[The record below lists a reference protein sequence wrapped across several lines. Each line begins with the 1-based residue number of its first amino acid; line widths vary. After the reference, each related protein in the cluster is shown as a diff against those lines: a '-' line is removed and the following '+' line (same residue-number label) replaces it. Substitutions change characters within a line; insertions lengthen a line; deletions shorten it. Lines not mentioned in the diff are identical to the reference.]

1 MDINVIKYFKE
12 NNDKISYDTL
22 TSVLSRKTM
31 VDYIDYLIEN
41 NTKFT
46 VFFIDIDDFKSINDT
61 LGHSAGD
68 KALITC
74 SERMKMIFDDNN
86 GVVGRY
92 GGDEFFAVVEN
103 EIEYEKIW
111 TIASQLNK
119 IIRKPNNLSDIDKAL
134 PAGKF
139 TITSGIARFP
149 IDAKTKDKLFEI
161 CDKALYIGKQKGKN
175 CFIIYNQSLHSNIFK
190 DREIKKID
198 VKGVIDY
205 IFTTLTDKSK
215 SLNENLVEAITFV
228 SKYFDVS
235 LASKNYNNKFEI
247 LYSNG
252 TLNKAK
258 YVDEKEY
265 LDLKTS
271 EVDSMI
277 FMYIN
282 KLSPRCDNLKKIFEE
297 QSIHAS
303 ILIPCQTKTKNYG
316 YLRIDAKHERIWTKE
331 EKMVF
336 QIIAN
341 LYAMLLELTNEN
353 F

>member
-1 MDINVIKYFKE
+1 MNINEIKYFKE
-12 NNDKISYDTL
+12 NKDKISYDTL
-22 TSVLSRKTM
+22 TSVLSRKTTI
-31 VDYIDYLIEN
+31 DYIDYLIQN
-41 NTKFT
+41 NIKFT
-46 VFFIDIDDFKSINDT
+46 VFFMDIDDFKNINDT

-74 SERMKMIFDDNN
+74 SERMKMIFEDNN
-86 GVVGRY
+86 SVVGRY

-103 EIEYEKIW
+103 ETEYEKIW
-111 TIASQLNK
+111 EIASQLNK
-119 IIRKPNNLSDIDKAL
+119 IIRKENNLEDIDKAL

-149 IDAKTKDKLFEI
+149 IDAKGRDELFEI
-161 CDKALYIGKQKGKN
+161 CDKSLYIGKQKGKN
-175 CFIIYNQSLHSNIFK
+175 CFIIYNSSIHSNLFK

-205 IFTTLTDKSK
+205 IFTTLTDKTR
-215 SLNENLVEAITFV
+215 SLNDNLKEAITFI

-252 TLNKAK
+252 NLNKAK
-258 YVDEKEY
+258 YVDENKY

-282 KLSPRCDNLKKIFEE
+282 KLGPRREELKKEFEE
-297 QSIHAS
+297 QAIHAS

-336 QIIAN
+336 QIVAN
-341 LYAMLLELTNEN
+341 LYAMLLELTNEK